1 MPSNEHKR
9 GCASNPVR
17 DALSTP
23 GAEQAPVSLELA
35 VDLALCGGLMAGLS
49 LLAQHL
55 QPDFQPVT
63 LFTGLVGGGL
73 CVLWGVL
80 GRRRG
85 QCRGGAKVTLVVVA
99 CVFAFQAWQS
109 WAASTEGESKPRI
122 VMLMMTVLIMFC
134 AGTLSNLSREGKRI
148 EP

>member
-1 MPSNEHKR
+1 MPSNEHKQ
-9 GCASNPVR
+9 GCTSNPVR

-23 GAEQAPVSLELA
+23 GAEQVPLSLELA
-35 VDLALCGGLMAGLS
+35 IDLALCGGCMAGLS

-63 LFTGLVGGGL
+63 LFTGLGGGGL
-73 CVLWGVL
+73 SILWGVL

-109 WAASTEGESKPRI
+109 WEASTEGESKHRI
-122 VMLMMTVLIMFC
+122 VMLMMTVLVVFC
-134 AGTLSNLSREGKRI
+134 VGILASLSREGKRI